1 MNKNNKPHVKLKFR
15 TIKPICF
22 LFLFLVF
29 PLVFQAQSVIRGS
42 LSGKIVNKNGSPII
56 GANLI
61 LQPDSHQVQTD
72 KNGYFTFKNII
83 AGEYTVAVSYI
94 GYKAYQNNLLI
105 EADKK
110 SNIRITLEEEQ
121 NALQQVLVYGKE
133 TKLDNLLDIQRSAM
147 PVTVITKETIAQM
160 GSRRLDEVLKE
171 QTGIAVV
178 NEIGGGA
185 RAVGVQMQGFGSDYV
200 MILIDGQPMVG
211 RNSGNFD
218 LSRISVSNI
227 ERIEII
233 KGASSCLF
241 GSEAL
246 GGAIN
251 IVTRHGAFQPQAL
264 ASLRYGSLN
273 IVDATLEGETPFHH
287 QRGSANISANYY
299 RTDGFNTDPNF
310 LASGTTAPPYDDY
323 TLQGRVR
330 YRLTENSILGAS
342 GRYALRK
349 SFMQQIFGSSGNQ
362 NSVGDSQD
370 ITDINVSVTY
380 DLNFD
385 NGLRSMSRYY
395 LTRYVSDMSVLWQ
408 ESGSQASAEKFAQ
421 TLHRFEQQFSY
432 TATANLKFT
441 GGLGGNVEL
450 MDNRDF
456 NVPGGMW
463 SGFSY
468 VQGDWKMS
476 DKLEA
481 VGGIR
486 YDHHSSYGG
495 KFNPSLGLQYH
506 IIPEL
511 TLKLA
516 LGSGFKTP
524 DYRQRY
530 QVFMNPVANYMV
542 IGTEVLR
549 GTLEEMKNNGQIS
562 EVREYLVNQLD
573 QNLQAEKSLSFN
585 GGFTYARKQN
595 FKVDI
600 NAFYHK
606 ISNQI
611 NSIRVAT
618 GTAVRDIY
626 TYQNLPKSFNTGL
639 ETSVSVRP
647 LSGVDVSAGYQYLIA
662 KDKGVMDSIR
672 NGTGAYASIRDNATG
687 LFRQSK
693 LSDYFG
699 IENRSRHM
707 ANIRLAY
714 SYTPWDISTNVR
726 VNYRGKYGFVDSN
739 NNRFL
744 DQYDTFVNSHFLV
757 NAGIEKKLMKQRL
770 SIQLTADNIMNY
782 TDRLMPGQPGRVVLL
797 GLKYR
802 FYKE

>member
-1 MNKNNKPHVKLKFR
+1 M
-15 TIKPICF
+15 I
-22 LFLFLVF
+22 
-29 PLVFQAQSVIRGS
+29 IRGS
-42 LSGKIVNKNGSPII
+42 LTGKITDKNGQPIAS
-56 GANLI
+56 ANLI
-61 LQPDSHQVQTD
+61 LQPDMHQVQTD

-83 AGEYTVAVSYI
+83 AGEYNITVSYI
-94 GYKAYQNNLLI
+94 GHQLYQSNVQI

-110 SNIRITLEEEQ
+110 NNIKIILEEEE
-121 NALQQVLVYGKE
+121 NTLKQVTVYSKE
-133 TKLDNLLDIQRSAM
+133 TKADNLLDIQRSAM

-178 NEIGGGA
+178 NDIGGGA

-264 ASLRYGSLN
+264 ASVRYGSLH

-310 LASGTTAPPYDDY
+310 LSGGTTAPPYDDY

-330 YRLTENSILGAS
+330 YRLTENSTLGAS

-349 SFMQQIFGSSGNQ
+349 SFMEQIFGNNENQ
-362 NSVGDSQD
+362 NSAADSQN
-370 ITDINVSVTY
+370 ITDINASVTY
-380 DLNFD
+380 DNLFD

-395 LTRYVSDMSVLWQ
+395 LTRYVSDMSILWQ
-408 ESGSQASAEKFAQ
+408 ESGSQTSAEKFAQ

-432 TATANLKFT
+432 APVTDLKLTA
-441 GGLGGNVEL
+441 GLGGTSEQ
-450 MDNRDF
+450 MDNRNF

-463 SGFSY
+463 SGFTY
-468 VQGDWKMS
+468 LQADWKMN
-476 DKLEA
+476 DKFEA
-481 VGGIR
+481 VGGFR
-486 YDHHSSYGG
+486 YDHNNSYGG
-495 KFNPSLGLQYH
+495 KLNPSLGLQYH
-506 IIPEL
+506 IIPKL
-511 TLKLA
+511 TLKIA
-516 LGSGFKTP
+516 MGSGFKTP

-530 QVFMNPVANYMV
+530 QVFMNPTANYLV
-542 IGTEVLR
+542 IGSEILR
-549 GTLEEMKNNGQIS
+549 ATLEEMKNNGQIS

-585 GGFTYARKQN
+585 GGFTYTPKKN
-595 FKVDI
+595 IKLDV
-600 NAFYHK
+600 NAFYHN

-618 GTAVRDIY
+618 GTNVRDIY

-639 ETSVSVRP
+639 EMSLSIRP
-647 LSGVDVSAGYQYLIA
+647 LSGLDISTGYQYLIA
-662 KDKGVMDSIR
+662 KDRGVMDSIS

-687 LFRQSK
+687 LFRKSR

-707 ANIRLAY
+707 ANLRAAY
-714 SYTPWDISTNVR
+714 NYTPWDITGNIR

-744 DQYDTFVNSHFLV
+744 DQYDIFVKGHFLL
-757 NAGIEKKLMKQRL
+757 NAAIEKKLMKQRL
-770 SIQLTADNIMNY
+770 SLQLTADNIMDY
-782 TDRLMPGQPGRVVLL
+782 TDRLMPGQPGRVLLL

>member
-1 MNKNNKPHVKLKFR
+1 MNKNNDLILRLKFN
-15 TIKPICF
+15 TIKHIYS
-22 LFLFLVF
+22 LF
-29 PLVFQAQSVIRGS
+29 PLLLFPVLIHAQMTIRGS
-42 LSGKIVNKNGSPII
+42 LTGKITDKNGQPIA

-61 LQPDSHQVQTD
+61 LQPDMHQVQTD
-72 KNGYFTFKNII
+72 KNGYFTFNDII
-83 AGEYTVAVSYI
+83 AGEYNVTVSYI
-94 GYKAYQNNLLI
+94 GYQLYQSNVLI

-110 SNIRITLEEEQ
+110 NNIKITLEEEE
-121 NALQQVLVYGKE
+121 NTLKQVTVYSKE
-133 TKLDNLLDIQRSAM
+133 TKTDNLLDIQRSAM
-147 PVTVITKETIAQM
+147 PVTVITKEAIAQM

-178 NEIGGGA
+178 NDIGGGA

-264 ASLRYGSLN
+264 ASLRYGSLH

-310 LASGTTAPPYDDY
+310 LAGGTTAPPYDDY

-330 YRLTENSILGAS
+330 YRLTENSTLGAS

-349 SFMQQIFGSSGNQ
+349 SFMEQIFGSNENQ
-362 NSVGDSQD
+362 NSAADNQD
-370 ITDINVSVTY
+370 ITDINASVTY
-380 DLNFD
+380 DNLFD

-395 LTRYVSDMSVLWQ
+395 LTRYVSDMSILWQ
-408 ESGSQASAEKFAQ
+408 ESGSQTSAEKFAQ

-432 TATANLKFT
+432 TPITDLKFT
-441 GGLGGNVEL
+441 AGLGGTSEQ
-450 MDNRDF
+450 MDNRNF

-463 SGFSY
+463 SGFAY
-468 VQGDWKMS
+468 LQGDWKMS
-476 DKLEA
+476 DKFEA
-481 VGGIR
+481 VGGFR

-495 KFNPSLGLQYH
+495 KINPSLGLQYH
-506 IIPEL
+506 IIPKL

-516 LGSGFKTP
+516 MGSGFKTP

-530 QVFMNPVANYMV
+530 QIFMNPTANYLV
-542 IGTEVLR
+542 IGSEILR
-549 GTLEEMKNNGQIS
+549 ATLEEMKNNGQIS

-585 GGFTYARKQN
+585 GGFTYTPNKN
-595 FKVDI
+595 IKLDI

-618 GTAVRDIY
+618 GTNVRDIY

-639 ETSVSVRP
+639 EMSMSIRP
-647 LSGVDVSAGYQYLIA
+647 LSGLDLSAGYQYLVA
-662 KDKGVMDSIR
+662 KDRGVMDSIS
-672 NGTGAYASIRDNATG
+672 NGTGAYASIRDNTTG
-687 LFRQSK
+687 LFRKSR

-707 ANIRLAY
+707 ANIRAAY
-714 SYTPWDISTNVR
+714 NYMPWDITGNIR
-726 VNYRGKYGFVDSN
+726 LNYRGKYGFVDSN

-744 DQYDTFVNSHFLV
+744 DQYDIFVDGHFLL
-757 NAGIEKKLMKQRL
+757 NAAIEKKLMKQRL
-770 SIQLTADNIMNY
+770 SLQLTADNIMNY
-782 TDRLMPGQPGRVVLL
+782 TDRLMPGQPGRVLLL